1 MPSSSRCSE
10 GVWRLR
16 RALIVGATLLPCAAG
31 AQTRGDSWALGWDSL
46 ARPGVEFH
54 GVQDRDSAGM
64 KTGQMMYP
72 APNAAGLLVAILTH
86 AAVNEGVLRAEAN
99 KRQQRADLVVAPYQN
114 IVAQMTPEG
123 LVTQARGLLSSAA
136 TPLAD
141 ARWRLEL
148 VPAFWMTQD
157 SRALIVQADAG
168 WRVAADP
175 NPQRRASVTV
185 VSDPLVE
192 ENVVEAWSS
201 KDGELLVKRMAQ
213 LLAMA
218 ADALASDLPPGATD
232 EGRQRTVRYL
242 EGRRERMERAQVLQ
256 QRCGRA
262 LLRTLTG
269 ELKSV
274 PLSNPPEREADCPAV
289 VVPAPPSAP
298 VASEAAS
305 APG

>member
-1 MPSSSRCSE
+1 MPSSSRCNE
-10 GVWRLR
+10 GGRHLR
-16 RALIVGATLLPCAAG
+16 RALILAAMLLPCGVG
-31 AQTRGDSWALGWDSL
+31 AQARGDSWALGWDSL
-46 ARPGVEFH
+46 ARPGVEFR
-54 GVQDRDSAGM
+54 GVLDRDGAGVN
-64 KTGQMMYP
+64 TGQMMYP

-86 AAVNEGVLRAEAN
+86 AAVNEGVQRAQAN
-99 KRQQRADLVVAPYQN
+99 KLQQRADLVVAPYQG
-114 IVAQMTPEG
+114 IVALMTPEG
-123 LVTQARGLLSSAA
+123 LMTQARGFLSGAA
-136 TPLAD
+136 TPMAE

-157 SRALIVQADAG
+157 SRALIVQAEAG
-168 WRVAADP
+168 WRDASVP
-175 NPQRRASVTV
+175 NPQRRAAVTV
-185 VSDPLVE
+185 VSDPLLE
-192 ENVVEAWSS
+192 ENAVEAWSS
-201 KDGELLVKRMAQ
+201 KEGELLVRRTAQ

-218 ADALASDLPPGATD
+218 AEALAGDLPPNAAD
-232 EGRQRTVRYL
+232 EGRHRTVRYL

-274 PLSNPPEREADCPAV
+274 PLSNPPEAEAGCPAA
-289 VVPAPPSAP
+289 VPAPPRAAP